1 MSLSTSDYAGDGF
14 RLRNFRHG
22 EAPWQERELRTLVP
36 LTLEVERNRDA
47 STPLLKFL
55 GHQYLLLHSEFEC
68 SPEFRRLVARRRY
81 EKPDSSVPGMD

>member
-1 MSLSTSDYAGDGF
+1 MCHFLRQTTPEMDSVFETSGTEKHPGK
-14 RLRNFRHG
+14 
-22 EAPWQERELRTLVP
+22 RELRTLVP